1 MLDGALDLVA
11 VSVRCGVRDVSM
23 KVTKGGGER
32 AECRDVVASG
42 VVGGDQLF
50 EAGHDIVLVLELGA

>member
-1 MLDGALDLVA
+1 MARSTLWH
-11 VSVRCGVRDVSM
+11 VRDVSV
-23 KVTKGGGER
+23 KETKGGGERAADGFRVR

-50 EAGHDIVLVLELGA
+50 EAGHEIVFVLGLGA